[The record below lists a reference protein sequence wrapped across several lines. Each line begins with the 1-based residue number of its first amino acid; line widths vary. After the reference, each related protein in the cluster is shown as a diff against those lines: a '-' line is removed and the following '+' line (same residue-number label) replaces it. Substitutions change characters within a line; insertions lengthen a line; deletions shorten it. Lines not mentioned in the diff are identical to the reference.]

1 MKRYSILNNL
11 RYCYFC
17 GRPVQAIHEVYGGCN
32 RQRSIQNGFC
42 VGLCNYHHNMS
53 DESVHFNRDMDLE
66 LKRLYQKKYE
76 EDHTR
81 DDFIDLIGKSF
92 L

>member
-1 MKRYSILNNL
+1 MNSILQFEKKCWFCKTPYNIHKHHI
-11 RYCYFC
+11 YF
-17 GRPVQAIHEVYGGCN
+17 GANRKISEQIGAWVY
-32 RQRSIQNGFC
+32 
-42 VGLCNYHHNMS
+42 LCAYHHNMS

-81 DDFIDLIGKSF
+81 DDFIGLIGKSF